1 MSEKEKKLER
11 EYWLKVQEARKY
23 RIDLEKIVKK
33 DKIREESTRKII
45 KAAQIAL
52 DNKEFL
58 EGGCEMYK
66 RHKMIRITSD
76 FILKY
81 YISTFKKYTNDNK

>member
-1 MSEKEKKLER
+1 MSEKHKKLER
-11 EYWLKVQEARKY
+11 EYWLKIQEARKY
-23 RIDLEKIVKK
+23 KIDIERIIKEDKEKQ
-33 DKIREESTRKII
+33 ESTRKII
-45 KAAQIAL
+45 RAAQIAL

-66 RHKMIRITSD
+66 RYKLIRLTGD

-81 YISTFKKYTNDNK
+81 YISTFKKYMKDSN

>member
-11 EYWLKVQEARKY
+11 EYWLKIQEARKY

-45 KAAQIAL
+45 KASQIAL
-52 DNKEFL
+52 DNREFL
-58 EGGCEMYK
+58 EGCCEMYK

-76 FILKY
+76 YILKY
-81 YISTFKKYTNDNK
+81 YISTFKKYMNDNK

>member
-11 EYWLKVQEARKY
+11 EYWLKIQEARKY
-23 RIDLEKIVKK
+23 KIDLNMIVKD
-33 DKIREESTRKII
+33 DKERQESTRKII
-45 KAAQIAL
+45 RASQIAL

-66 RHKMIRITSD
+66 RYRMIRITGD

-81 YISTFKKYTNDNK
+81 YISTFKKYMKNNK

>member
-11 EYWLKVQEARKY
+11 EFWLKIQEARKY
-23 RIDLEKIVKK
+23 KIELDKIVKE
-33 DKIREESTRKII
+33 DKVREESTRKII
-45 KAAQIAL
+45 RASQIAL
-52 DNKEFL
+52 ENKEFL

-66 RHKMIRITSD
+66 RYKMIRITSD

-81 YISTFKKYTNDNK
+81 YISKFKKYMKNNK

>member
-11 EYWLKVQEARKY
+11 EFWLKIQEARKY
-23 RIDLEKIVKK
+23 KIDLDRIVKE

-45 KAAQIAL
+45 RAAQIAL
-52 DNKEFL
+52 ENKEFL

-66 RHKMIRITSD
+66 RYKMIRLTGD

-81 YISTFKKYTNDNK
+81 YISTFKKYMRDNK